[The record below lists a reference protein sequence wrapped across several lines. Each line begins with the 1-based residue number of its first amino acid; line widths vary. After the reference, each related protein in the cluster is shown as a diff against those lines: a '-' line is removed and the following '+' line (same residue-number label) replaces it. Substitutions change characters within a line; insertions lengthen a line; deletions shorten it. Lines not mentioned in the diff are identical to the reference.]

1 MGFIVSQRFDVIV
14 VGGGPSGL
22 TAAQRLASRGFKVL
36 VVERG
41 RRPGSKNVYGGRI
54 YAHVLDRLYPEYVK
68 EAPVERWVRKERLTM
83 LTKDSGVT
91 VEFEAKSVEHKSFTA
106 YLTNFTEWLSRKAE
120 AAGALIV
127 TETPVDSL
135 VIRDGRVVGVR
146 SGADEVYGDVVI
158 VAEGINRLV
167 LESSGLTPK
176 LQPSVVGLG
185 VKEVIK
191 LGRGEINERFNLD
204 DDEGLAWALAGYPT
218 HYVPGGAFIYTNK
231 DAITLGIVVYLEHG
245 AKLDVP
251 VHELIEEFRL
261 HPFISR
267 LLKGGQLLEYSAHLT
282 PIAGLGAMP
291 ARLYGNGYL
300 VVGDAAGFLLHL
312 GVLIRGVD
320 FAMES
325 GNLAAEAVVKAH
337 DEGRYDEEALSV
349 YWRLLNESFILREFR
364 AFRNAHKVLNNPRLY
379 SDYVMLMN
387 SFMARYFDVDGTP
400 RRIWDTFMSSKGKLT
415 LTDMARDVLSLVMN
429 L

>member
-1 MGFIVSQRFDVIV
+1 VSQRFDVIV
-14 VGGGPSGL
+14 VGAGPAGL

-54 YAHVLDRLYPEYVK
+54 YAHVLDKLYPEYVK

-91 VEFEAKSVEHKSFTA
+91 LEFETKATEHKSFTA
-106 YLTNFTEWLSRKAE
+106 YLSNFTEWLDRKAE
-120 AAGALIV
+120 AAGALVV
-127 TETPVDSL
+127 TETPVDNL
-135 VIRDGRVVGVR
+135 ITKDGKVIGVK
-146 SGADEVYGDVVI
+146 SGSDEVYGDVVI

-167 LESSGLTPK
+167 LESSGLAPK
-176 LQPSVVGLG
+176 LQPSLVGLG

-191 LGRGEINERFNLD
+191 LGRNEINERFNLD
-204 DDEGLAWALAGYPT
+204 EDEGLAWALAGYPT

-231 DAITLGIVVYLEHG
+231 DAVTLGLVIYLEHG
-245 AKLDVP
+245 GKLDVP
-251 VHELIEEFRL
+251 VYDLIEEFRL
-261 HPFISR
+261 HPFVSR

-282 PIAGLGAMP
+282 PIAGLRATP
-291 ARLYGNGYL
+291 PKLYGNGYL

-325 GNLAAEAVVKAH
+325 GRLAADAVVKAH
-337 DEGRYDEEALSV
+337 DQGKYDEEALSI
-349 YWRLLNESFILREFR
+349 YHQLLNESFILREFN
-364 AFRNAHKVLNNPRLY
+364 AFKNAHKALNNPRLY
-379 SDYVMLMN
+379 SDYVMLAN
-387 SFMARYFDVDGTP
+387 AFMSRYFDVDGTP
-400 RRIWDTFMSSKGKLT
+400 RRIWDTFMKTKGKLT
-415 LTDMARDVLSLVMN
+415 LVDLTRDALSLVMN

>member
-1 MGFIVSQRFDVIV
+1 MSQRFDVIV
-14 VGGGPSGL
+14 VGAGPAGL

-54 YAHVLDRLYPEYVK
+54 YAHVLDKLYPEYVK

-91 VEFEAKSVEHKSFTA
+91 LEFETKATEHKSFTA
-106 YLTNFTEWLSRKAE
+106 YLSNFTEWLDRKAE
-120 AAGALIV
+120 TAGALVV
-127 TETPVDSL
+127 TETPVDNL
-135 VIRDGRVVGVR
+135 ITKDGKVIGVK
-146 SGADEVYGDVVI
+146 SGSDEVYGDVVI

-167 LESSGLTPK
+167 LESSGLAPK
-176 LQPSVVGLG
+176 LQPSLVGLG

-191 LGRGEINERFNLD
+191 LGRNEINERFNLD
-204 DDEGLAWALAGYPT
+204 EDEGLAWALAGYPT

-245 AKLDVP
+245 GKLDVP
-251 VHELIEEFRL
+251 VYDLIEEFRL
-261 HPFISR
+261 HPFVSR

-282 PIAGLGAMP
+282 PIVGLKAMP
-291 ARLYGNGYL
+291 PRLYGNGYL

-325 GNLAAEAVVKAH
+325 GRLAAEAIIKAH
-337 DEGRYDEEALSV
+337 DQGKYDEEALSI
-349 YWRLLNESFILREFR
+349 YHQLLNESFILREFN
-364 AFRNAHKVLNNPRLY
+364 AFKNAHKALNNPRLY
-379 SDYVMLMN
+379 SDYVMLAN
-387 SFMARYFDVDGTP
+387 AFMSRYFDVDGTP
-400 RRIWDTFMSSKGKLT
+400 RRIWDTFMKTKGKLT
-415 LTDMARDVLSLVMN
+415 LVDLTRDALSLVMN

>member
-1 MGFIVSQRFDVIV
+1 MSQRFDVIV
-14 VGGGPSGL
+14 VGAGPAGL

-54 YAHVLDRLYPEYVK
+54 YAHVLDKLYPEYVK

-91 VEFEAKSVEHKSFTA
+91 LEFETKATEHKSFTA
-106 YLTNFTEWLSRKAE
+106 YLSNFTEWLDRKAE
-120 AAGALIV
+120 AAGALVV
-127 TETPVDSL
+127 TETPVDNL
-135 VIRDGRVVGVR
+135 ITKDGKVIGVK
-146 SGADEVYGDVVI
+146 SGSDEVYGDVVI

-167 LESSGLTPK
+167 LESSGLAPK
-176 LQPSVVGLG
+176 LQPSLVGLG

-191 LGRGEINERFNLD
+191 LGRNEINERFNLD
-204 DDEGLAWALAGYPT
+204 EDEGLAWALAGYPT

-231 DAITLGIVVYLEHG
+231 DAVTLGLVIYLEHG
-245 AKLDVP
+245 GKLDVP
-251 VHELIEEFRL
+251 VYDLIEEFRL
-261 HPFISR
+261 HPFVSR

-282 PIAGLGAMP
+282 PIAGLRATP
-291 ARLYGNGYL
+291 PKLYGNGYL

-325 GNLAAEAVVKAH
+325 GRLAADAVVKAH
-337 DEGRYDEEALSV
+337 DQGKYDEEALSI
-349 YWRLLNESFILREFR
+349 YHQLLNESFILREFN
-364 AFRNAHKVLNNPRLY
+364 AFKNAHKALNNPRLY
-379 SDYVMLMN
+379 SDYVMLAN
-387 SFMARYFDVDGTP
+387 AFMSRYFDVDGTP
-400 RRIWDTFMSSKGKLT
+400 RRIWDTFMKTKGKLT
-415 LTDMARDVLSLVMN
+415 LVDLTRDALSLVMN

>member
-1 MGFIVSQRFDVIV
+1 MSQRFDVIV
-14 VGGGPSGL
+14 VGAGPAGL

-54 YAHVLDRLYPEYVK
+54 YAHVLDKLYPEYVK

-91 VEFEAKSVEHKSFTA
+91 LEFETKATEHKSFTA
-106 YLTNFTEWLSRKAE
+106 YLSNFTEWLDRKAE
-120 AAGALIV
+120 TAGALVV
-127 TETPVDSL
+127 TETPVDNL
-135 VIRDGRVVGVR
+135 ITKDGKVIGVK
-146 SGADEVYGDVVI
+146 SGSDEVYGDVVI

-167 LESSGLTPK
+167 LESSGLAPK
-176 LQPSVVGLG
+176 LQPSLVGLG

-191 LGRGEINERFNLD
+191 LGRNEINERFNLD
-204 DDEGLAWALAGYPT
+204 EDEGLAWALAGYPT

-231 DAITLGIVVYLEHG
+231 DAVTLGLVIYLEHG
-245 AKLDVP
+245 GKLDVP
-251 VHELIEEFRL
+251 VYDLIEEFRL
-261 HPFISR
+261 HPFVSR

-282 PIAGLGAMP
+282 PIAGLRATP
-291 ARLYGNGYL
+291 PKLYGNGYL

-325 GNLAAEAVVKAH
+325 GRLAADAVVKAH
-337 DEGRYDEEALSV
+337 DQGKYDEEALSI
-349 YWRLLNESFILREFR
+349 YHQLLNESFILREFN
-364 AFRNAHKVLNNPRLY
+364 AFKNAHKALNNPRLY
-379 SDYVMLMN
+379 SDYVMLAN
-387 SFMARYFDVDGTP
+387 AFMSRYFDVDGTP
-400 RRIWDTFMSSKGKLT
+400 RRIWDTFMKTKGKLT
-415 LTDMARDVLSLVMN
+415 LVDLTRDALSLVMN